1 MGNVAMKRIVGAAV
15 AGMAVFAPLPS
26 QAAPDSADECAWGKR
41 ASLPPAVQRYLSLI
55 FQKAEDRYRPFR
67 FSLDEYFNYP
77 PGYLNRRVERFAD
90 IDKTRP
96 YSLYQSNSAFPA
108 SMLQHEAGMPSFFG
122 SYLKSNRA
130 WSNFRLSSYDS
141 EDFTGLGPVSFVGF
155 DPRLYPSARKQ
166 AETIVAQNPARFQ
179 PGKYR
184 VEDAGAACL
193 IVTQTDSDRTT
204 GLLTIYDGQPGAE
217 RFIRLRDF
225 MQCRDQHYGRYLG
238 LQFWPSPRPYSQS
251 AGTVRAPD
259 YDYSKL
265 PLAPPPAPPPPRQIS
280 SWAPTSTVP
289 TFASLAAG
297 QASAPPIA
305 LNDRMLPAI
314 EMYRSDSAMGIIA
327 LEGSSDFRGVC
338 RIAMDIHSGRLTKSM
353 WQWAD
358 EKRTK

>member
-1 MGNVAMKRIVGAAV
+1 MKRIVSAVV
-15 AGMAVFAPLPS
+15 AGMAILVPSPS
-26 QAAPDSADECAWGKR
+26 QAVPDSANECSWGKR
-41 ASLPPAVQRYLSLI
+41 ASLPPTVQRYLSLI
-55 FQKAEDRYRPFR
+55 FQNAEDRYRPFR
-67 FSLDEYFNYP
+67 FSLDEYFTYP
-77 PGYLNRRVERFAD
+77 PGYLYRRVERFED
-90 IDKTRP
+90 IDKARP

-122 SYLKSNRA
+122 SYLKTNRA
-130 WSNFRLSSYDS
+130 WSKFRLSGHDS

-155 DPRLYPSARKQ
+155 DPRFYPSARKQ
-166 AETIVAQNPARFQ
+166 AEAIASQNPARFQ

-184 VEDAGAACL
+184 IEDAGAACL
-193 IVTQTDSDRTT
+193 VVTQIDGDRTT
-204 GLLTIYDGQPGAE
+204 GLLTIYDGEPGAE

-238 LQFWPSPRPYSQS
+238 LRFWPSPRPYSQS

-265 PLAPPPAPPPPRQIS
+265 PPAPPSVPPPSRPIS
-280 SWAPTSTVP
+280 LWAPASMVP

-305 LNDRMLPAI
+305 RNSQMRPEM
-314 EMYRSDSAMGIIA
+314 EMYRNDSAMGIIA

-338 RIAMDIHSGRLTKSM
+338 RIAMDIHSGRLKSSV

-358 EKRTK
+358 EQRAK